1 MTFATYLRVYVPG
14 ESGRVTGHV
23 PDPRPRSR
31 VLGRGAYGV
40 SFESPSEDA
49 FVIEREG
56 RSYVCPRH
64 PRLRMLEGLL
74 AFRNAYPAP
83 VSSALV
89 PESLARRAAAELD
102 RIHSRHPGVRSYI
115 LTSPF
120 HVPPR
125 WFAAFNPK
133 ERELVTGPAGLSIR
147 YRTGRGAALRRL
159 QRAVRI
165 LERAGFDEETVTQVR
180 DLVEWLRGF
189 PAEALVELDY
199 GGAAGLFSEGE
210 LATDETAED
219 VAASLRCLQRG
230 DFEAASEHY
239 RRVAARWSRA
249 QALTFAS

>member
-1 MTFATYLRVYVPG
+1 VTFATYLRVYVPSDAG
-14 ESGRVTGHV
+14 QVVGRVPHL
-23 PDPRPRSR
+23 RPR
-31 VLGRGAYGV
+31 VLGRGAFGV
-40 SFESPSEDA
+40 SFESPREDA
-49 FVIEREG
+49 FVIERDG

-83 VSSALV
+83 VSGSLV

-102 RIHSRHPGVRSYI
+102 RIRARHPGVRSYI

-125 WFAAFNPK
+125 WFAAFNPR
-133 ERELVTGPAGLSIR
+133 ERELVPGPEGLSIR
-147 YRTGRGAALRRL
+147 YRTGRGAAVRRL

-165 LERAGFDEETVTQVR
+165 LERAGFDEDSVMQVR

-189 PAEALVELDY
+189 PADALVELDY
-199 GGAAGLFSEGE
+199 GGAARLFSDGE

-219 VAASLRCLQRG
+219 LAASLRALQRG
-230 DFEAASEHY
+230 DYEGAGDHY
-239 RRVAARWSRA
+239 RRVAARWAHA

>member
-1 MTFATYLRVYVPG
+1 VTFAAYLRVYVPND
-14 ESGRVTGHV
+14 GREVLEHV
-23 PDPRPRSR
+23 SVPAPR
-31 VLGRGAYGV
+31 VLRRGVYGV
-40 SFESPSEDA
+40 FFESPREDA

-56 RSYVCPRH
+56 RRFICPRL

-74 AFRNAYPAP
+74 AFRNAYPAA
-83 VSSALV
+83 VASSLV

-102 RIHSRHPGVRSYI
+102 RWHARHPGARSHI

-133 ERELVTGPAGLSIR
+133 ERELVPGPDGLSIR
-147 YRTGRGAALRRL
+147 YRTGRGAAVRRL
-159 QRAVRI
+159 QRAARI
-165 LERAGFDEETVTQVR
+165 LERAGFDEDSVSQVR
-180 DLVEWLRGF
+180 DLVDWLRPF

-199 GGAAGLFSEGE
+199 GGAARLFSDGE

-219 VAASLRCLQRG
+219 VAASLRALQRE
-230 DFEAASEHY
+230 DYDAAGEHY
-239 RRVAARWSRA
+239 RRVAARWSHA